1 MCAFV
6 PVIEYTQSSGAPTNF
21 LPVTPGFDSCTTVEL
36 ALQIGDLSTMEIFVI
51 LPASNHIEVHEG
63 HLTPFKFLPQVLVR
77 APIIHLKLA
86 KKKIWLLFTRVLLDG
101 AGLFIS

>member
-6 PVIEYTQSSGAPTNF
+6 PVIEYTQSSGTPTNF
-21 LPVTPGFDSCTTVEL
+21 LPVTLSLGLGTTVEL
-36 ALQIGDLSTMEIFVI
+36 ALQRSYLTPMEIFVI
-51 LPASNHIEVHEG
+51 LPASNHIQVHEG
-63 HLTPFKFLPQVLVR
+63 HLTPFKFLPQVLIR
-77 APIIHLKLA
+77 TSIIHLKLA

>member
-1 MCAFV
+1 VSLGFGA
-6 PVIEYTQSSGAPTNF
+6 SGR
-21 LPVTPGFDSCTTVEL
+21 CTTVKL
-36 ALQIGDLSTMEIFVI
+36 ALQSGDLRTMEIFVI

-63 HLTPFKFLPQVLVR
+63 HLTPFEFLSQVLVR
-77 APIIHLKLA
+77 TPIIHLKLA